1 MKYKSVRTAAKAVII
16 QEGRLLCVKKQQAD
30 KIYFLLPGGGQHHGE
45 TLIQTLQRECLEEIG
60 AEVNV
65 YQALHVREYIGKNH
79 QWGNQSLHQVEVLFS
94 CTLKFPHLPLFK
106 TTMASDKYQVGI
118 EWVELSKLAQLT
130 FYPAALIP
138 ILGTVSSNQ
147 FSYLGDID

>member
-1 MKYKSVRTAAKAVII
+1 MKYKSIRTAAKAVII

-30 KIYFLLPGGGQHHGE
+30 KVYFLLPGGGQHHGE

-65 YQALHVREYIGKNH
+65 HEALHVREYIGKNH

-94 CTLKFPHLPLFK
+94 CTLKFPHLPLSK
-106 TTMASDKYQVGI
+106 TTEPDKYQVGI
-118 EWVELSKLAQLT
+118 EWLALSQLAQLT

-138 ILGTVSSNQ
+138 ILDVVSTKFN
-147 FSYLGDID
+147 YLGDID